1 VTKCRL
7 NSCMHTHEDQVT
19 FVLCT
24 ARTCSSALRIS
35 TTLMLLLLMCS
46 CTLAF
51 GAAATARRS
60 L

>member
-1 VTKCRL
+1 
-7 NSCMHTHEDQVT
+7 MHTQTLVDQGT

-35 TTLMLLLLMCS
+35 TTLMLLLLLLLMCS

-51 GAAATARRS
+51 GAAACARRS